1 MFSIPLITNDIIEY
15 ISNNA
20 VPGGTHRNWASY
32 GQKVNLGNFGETE
45 KYILADPQTSGGLLI
60 SVDPKAMD
68 DLKEILH
75 QYDLSQF
82 DQPIGKIISQQ
93 NNAVV
98 LK

>member
-1 MFSIPLITNDIIEY
+1 MP
-15 ISNNA
+15 

-32 GQKVNLGNFGETE
+32 GQKVDLGKFGETE

-60 SVDPKAMD
+60 SIDPKAID
-68 DLKEILH
+68 DLKKILD
-75 QYDLSQF
+75 QYGLSQF

-93 NNAVV
+93 DIAVV